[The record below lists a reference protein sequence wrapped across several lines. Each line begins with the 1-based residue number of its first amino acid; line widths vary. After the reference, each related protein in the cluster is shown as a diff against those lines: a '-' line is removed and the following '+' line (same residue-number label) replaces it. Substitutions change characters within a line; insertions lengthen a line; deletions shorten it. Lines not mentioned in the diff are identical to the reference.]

1 MSKESTKAAF
11 QKAFSDHML
20 LNLSPEEMDEFCQ
33 CGSSN
38 HRASD
43 GCIPREQCSKSNTQ
57 TSTPIPPLPEESETK
72 VWHLIMKVLGGILVS
87 AFGIGL
93 LFLIGVTWI
102 SPLVK
107 VIIGSSPL
115 FAVLVRLVLI
125 IVVIGILGGGIT
137 YDKK

>member
-38 HRASD
+38 HRATD
-43 GCIPREQCSKSNTQ
+43 GCIPREQRSKSKTQ
-57 TSTPIPPLPEESETK
+57 PSTPIPPLPEESGSK
-72 VWHLIMKVLGGILVS
+72 VWDLIMKVLGGILVS

-102 SPLVK
+102 SALVK
-107 VIIGSSPL
+107 VIIASSPL
-115 FAVLVRLVLI
+115 FAVLVPLVLI
-125 IVVIGILGGGIT
+125 VVMGILGGGIT